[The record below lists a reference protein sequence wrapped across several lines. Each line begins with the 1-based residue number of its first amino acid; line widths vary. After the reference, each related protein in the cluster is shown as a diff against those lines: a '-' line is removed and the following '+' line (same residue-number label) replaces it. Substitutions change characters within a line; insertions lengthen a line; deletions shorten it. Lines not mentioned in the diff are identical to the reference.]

1 MLGSLETAPV
11 AWDVLPRER
20 ERGRGGGADEMNG
33 GGDGVIMRVKRKR
46 SSAVERKKSQ
56 ELGWTIQAESNMNKR
71 EIFAVGLL
79 SMPSLQPLPCFL
91 QSQIKPEL

>member
-20 ERGRGGGADEMNG
+20 ERGRGGADEMNG

-46 SSAVERKKSQ
+46 RSAVERRKSQ
-56 ELGWTIQAESNMNKR
+56 ELGWTIQAESKMKKR
-71 EIFAVGLL
+71 EIFAGGLL
-79 SMPSLQPLPCFL
+79 SMPTLQPLLFPPN
-91 QSQIKPEL
+91 SNRNYN